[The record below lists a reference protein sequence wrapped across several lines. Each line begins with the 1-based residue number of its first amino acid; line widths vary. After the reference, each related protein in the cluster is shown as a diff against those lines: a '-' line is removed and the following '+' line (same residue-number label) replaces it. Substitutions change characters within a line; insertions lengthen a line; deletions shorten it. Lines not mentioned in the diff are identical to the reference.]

1 MLLPCQPESQ
11 YWALNLLYIF
21 DGMASEL
28 RLHPI
33 EDRYTASDHGRTPPP
48 RYSSTEER
56 VEMLAGADV
65 AENRETLD
73 DWEAGE
79 HPVDSDHRRSAPPTS
94 LLFRLCG
101 FIGLS
106 WTIGLYSI
114 YPSPTTVPVFVGSA
128 FVLASWVMIT
138 WTRLLMELA
147 QRRQSVATIK
157 ARCSWRVRT
166 GLGLASALV
175 FWWIM
180 ITQFAGGELQPP
192 DLRDDGERYFIAI
205 NLHNNEAILDNLI
218 NELTLLLFHRKSH
231 IISFV
236 WRIMRLLNQ

>member
-1 MLLPCQPESQ
+1 
-11 YWALNLLYIF
+11 
-21 DGMASEL
+21 MASEL

-33 EDRYTASDHGRTPPP
+33 EDRSTPSGHERTPPP

-56 VEMLAGADV
+56 VDMLPGADGM
-65 AENRETLD
+65 ENGENLD

-79 HPVDSDHRRSAPPTS
+79 YPVESSNRRSAPPTN

-106 WTIGLYSI
+106 WMIGLYSI
-114 YPSPTTVPVFVGSA
+114 YPSPTTVPMFVGSA
-128 FVLASWVMIT
+128 FVLVSWVMIT
-138 WTRLLMELA
+138 WTRLLMDLA

-157 ARCSWRVRT
+157 ARCSRRFRI

-180 ITQFAGGELQPP
+180 ITQFAGGELPYP
-192 DLRDDGERYFIAI
+192 VLRDEGERYFIAI
-205 NLHNNEAILDNLI
+205 NLHNNEAILDNMI
-218 NELTLLLFHRKSH
+218 SELTLLLFHRKSH
-231 IISFV
+231 IMSFV